1 VASPLSTE
9 ANTDRPGPVVRVIDA
24 HKRYGDVTVLN
35 GVNLEV
41 GRGEVVCVIG
51 PSGAGKSTLLRCINR
66 LERLDSGVVL
76 IDDEPIGL
84 RRRGQHL
91 VELPEAKIAEQRLR
105 VGMVFQRFNL
115 FPHMTVLANIV
126 EAPRRVKKM
135 RHADAAAEARRLLQQ
150 VGLADK
156 EAHYPNKLSGGQQ
169 QRVAIARAL
178 AMQPEIML
186 FDEPTS
192 ALDPELVGEVLK
204 VMKGLSHT
212 GITMIV
218 VTHEVGFAR
227 EVADRVVFMAAGE
240 IIESGPP
247 ESVLADPRHER
258 TRDFL
263 SRVL

>member
-1 VASPLSTE
+1 VASPLT
-9 ANTDRPGPVVRVIDA
+9 ADRTTAPTDPILRILGA
-24 HKRYGDVTVLN
+24 HKRYGDLTVLHD
-35 GVNLEV
+35 VNLEIR
-41 GRGEVVCVIG
+41 RGEVVCILG

-66 LERLDSGVVL
+66 LENLDSGVVL
-76 IDDEPIGL
+76 IDDDPIGL

-91 VELPEAKIAEQRLR
+91 VELSEAKVAAQRSR
-105 VGMVFQRFNL
+105 IGMVFQRFNL
-115 FPHMTVLANIV
+115 FPHMTVLANII
-126 EAPRRVKKM
+126 EAPIRVNKVRR
-135 RHADAAAEARRLLQQ
+135 ADAKTEARRLLEQ

-156 EAHYPNKLSGGQQ
+156 EASYPNKLSGGQQ

-212 GITMIV
+212 GISMVV
-218 VTHEVGFAR
+218 VTHEIGFAR
-227 EVADRVVFMAAGE
+227 EVADTVVFMAAGE
-240 IIESGPP
+240 VVETGPP
-247 ESVLADPRHER
+247 EVVLASPQQDR